1 MADAYDEDFTSQHST
16 ISGYASQTSLYAVAV
31 IFTLI
36 AGLVVLGRVYAR
48 TFIAKQAGLD
58 DVLIMLSG
66 VFSIIFCITIY
77 KQTEFGMGK
86 HAWQFPPS
94 DKGTIV
100 LWFWASIWIYY
111 LCLGLTKLSI
121 LIQYLRIFPQVN
133 FRRVCYGMVGV
144 IIVWTLWATL
154 SAIFTCFPAQVF
166 WASADYFDDPRCMP
180 RSIIWLVLVDGINY
194 GRITDRAQVYK
205 RWDQHSH
212 GLCHCFAP
220 DQGHPQS

>member
-1 MADAYDEDFTSQHST
+1 MADAYDEEFSSQHST
-16 ISGYASQTSLYAVAV
+16 ISGYASQTSLYVVAV

-58 DVLIMLSG
+58 DILIMLSG
-66 VFSIIFCITIY
+66 VLSITFCITIY

-86 HAWQFPPS
+86 HAWQFPHS
-94 DKGTIV
+94 DKAYIV

-133 FRRVCYGMVGV
+133 FRRMCWAMVGI

-154 SAIFTCFPAQVF
+154 SAIFMCTPVNVF
-166 WASADYFDDPRCMP
+166 WSSADYFDDPRCMP
-180 RSIIWLVLVDGINY
+180 RSIIW
-194 GRITDRAQVYK
+194 
-205 RWDQHSH
+205 
-212 GLCHCFAP
+212 
-220 DQGHPQS
+220 